1 MTSTRLVTEK
11 DLQKALEL
19 CVFIHRNKLDRN
31 GLPYAFHPIRV
42 AEKQSTIER
51 KIIAL
56 LHDTIEDHNE
66 ETNGEVASEVSRF
79 FPYEIVQSV
88 LVLTKHKLESYENYI
103 ERLLAS
109 GDRDAMHVK
118 LSDIEDNTRIE
129 RMDEIITKEKKIA
142 AYLSSYKRICNA
154 LGINRTFAMRVP

>member
-1 MTSTRLVTEK
+1 MPSERKITEH

-19 CVFIHRNKLDRN
+19 CVFIHRNKKDRN

-42 AEKQSTIER
+42 SEKQGTIER
-51 KIIAL
+51 KVIAL

-66 ETNGEVASEVSRF
+66 ETNGEVASTVSQF
-79 FPYEIVQSV
+79 FPAYIVNSV
-88 LVLTKHKLESYENYI
+88 LVLTKHKLESYDNYI
-103 ERLLAS
+103 ERILSS
-109 GDRDAMHVK
+109 GDVDAMYVK

-129 RMDEIITKEKKIA
+129 RMDEIITQDKKIA
-142 AYLSSYKRICNA
+142 RYLHAYKRICIA